1 MKTFLFILLAGYA
14 VRCDDSNY
22 FVVQMPEN
30 DVLPTKDFKVY
41 WNVPTK
47 QCKSKKVFFNELYE
61 KYGIIQNTGDTFR
74 GDKISILY
82 DPGDFPALL
91 TNSSSGEIKYRNGGV
106 PQEGDLIKH
115 LDTFQKVLEQSV
127 PDKNFNG
134 VGIIDFES
142 WRPVLRQ
149 NFGTLTPYKDVS
161 YEIEKKRHWWWK
173 KQWIEEEAKR
183 RFEGASREFMQATVS
198 LAKKMRPRAVWGYYG
213 FPYCFNKKEACADK
227 VPHENDG
234 IGWLWQESTAL
245 YPSVYCTDDITAN
258 KLVSHIRGRVNEA
271 ARVGKRGAPILPYF
285 WFRYRDNGYFS
296 EKDLDIAFSTLYK
309 SNASGFIIW
318 GSSNDVNTLDKCLKL
333 KEYVTETLGPAIAKY
348 TKPNMRLGDEVD
360 ETFTEN
366 NQNNASKI
374 DPEFIWIPPVN
385 YTQMVEEMVDKEL
398 KEEKEAAATHKKIN
412 ESILVDMILHK
423 IANYC
428 ADGCD
433 NKVKKTDENEG
444 NGGTNESRV
453 VLVTEDPFKK
463 NPSEIAVTVPTTTE
477 DDIDDYESESV
488 GKTEDATVKA
498 VFESNVY
505 IDISTTS
512 KNIETTSTTM
522 KTIDE
527 INTTTSKG
535 DEIIIIETSKD
546 ESGTFKIGE
555 EQNGTV
561 DVSKEESSTIAI
573 ATIEPVENS
582 YNDHIIIIEDIN
594 TIGLSSEDTNSTEES
609 TTEIST
615 TTLGTTEPSINDLST
630 TESTTN
636 LSPERISTIKDG
648 LTIIENSTESNS
660 ILRDFI
666 IASTEDSSTDSQNAV
681 DDIFSN
687 SATVIP
693 IDVDYGI
700 VEEPSDVYY
709 DITDEPNEIYNGTT
723 SEPSEGDNDTTDE
736 LSAVTKSAIST
747 TLAPVLTE
755 QVLGSV
761 SRALVSKPLACS
773 LFYLFSIS
781 RCICALLGNC

>member
-30 DVLPTKDFKVY
+30 DVLPTKEFKVY

-47 QCKSKKVFFNELYE
+47 QCKSKKVFFDQLYE
-61 KYGIIQNTGDTFR
+61 KFGIIQNTGDTFR

-91 TNSSSGEIKYRNGGV
+91 TNSTSGEIKYRNGGV

-115 LDTFQKVLEQSV
+115 LDTFQKVLDQSV

-161 YEIEKKRHWWWK
+161 YEIERKRHWWWK

-198 LAKKMRPRAVWGYYG
+198 LAKKMRPQAVWGYYG
-213 FPYCFNKKEACADK
+213 FPYCFNKKETCADK
-227 VPHENDG
+227 VPQENDG
-234 IGWLWQESTAL
+234 IRWLWQESTAL
-245 YPSVYCTDDITAN
+245 YPSVYCTNDVASNQLI
-258 KLVSHIRGRVNEA
+258 SHIRGRVKEA
-271 ARVGKRGAPILPYF
+271 ARVGMRGVPILPYF

-318 GSSNDVNTLDKCLKL
+318 GSSNDVNTVDKCLKL
-333 KEYVTETLGPAIAKY
+333 KEYITETLGPAVAKY
-348 TKPNMRLGDEVD
+348 TKPDMRFGDESD
-360 ETFTEN
+360 LTYNETF
-366 NQNNASKI
+366 NATKF
-374 DPEFIWIPPVN
+374 DPENTWIPPVN
-385 YTQMVEEMVDKEL
+385 YTQMVKEMVDKEL

-428 ADGCD
+428 VEGCD
-433 NKVKKTDENEG
+433 DRSKVKPTDEREG
-444 NGGTNESRV
+444 DGGINESRI

-463 NPSEIAVTVPTTTE
+463 NSSEIAVTVPTTTE
-477 DDIDDYESESV
+477 DVFYDYEF
-488 GKTEDATVKA
+488 KTEDATVEA
-498 VFESNVY
+498 VYETNLY

-512 KNIETTSTTM
+512 KNIENTSTTM
-522 KTIDE
+522 KTFDE
-527 INTTTSKG
+527 ISETTARPEENS
-535 DEIIIIETSKD
+535 IIEINKDDNSTFIMSK
-546 ESGTFKIGE
+546 
-555 EQNGTV
+555 EQNYTV
-561 DVSKEESSTIAI
+561 DVSEEESSTIAI
-573 ATIEPVENS
+573 KTTETEEHNHRIIVEDV
-582 YNDHIIIIEDIN
+582 YIIESN
-594 TIGLSSEDTNSTEES
+594 TEDTNSSEES

-615 TTLGTTEPSINDLST
+615 TTLSTSKPSINDLST
-630 TESTTN
+630 TESTTSLRAKETN
-636 LSPERISTIKDG
+636 IIKNDLSIE
-648 LTIIENSTESNS
+648 ENSTESNL
-660 ILRDFI
+660 IQDYFI
-666 IASTEDSSTDSQNAV
+666 VVSTEGSSTINQNAI
-681 DDIFSN
+681 DDTTLSN
-687 SATVIP
+687 SATV
-693 IDVDYGI
+693 V
-700 VEEPSDVYY
+700 PSDADYSTTDESSDFDY
-709 DITDEPNEIYNGTT
+709 DITDEENEVYYSTT
-723 SEPSEGDNDTTDE
+723 NEPSEVNNSTTDDS
-736 LSAVTKSAIST
+736 SAVSTESAIST

-761 SRALVSKPLACS
+761 SRAMVSAPLACS
-773 LFYLFSIS
+773 LFYFFSLS
-781 RCICALLGNC
+781 RCVCVLLGNC